1 MSPIDLG
8 TGIAGFGLVVAVVGM
23 AWTLVA
29 FMRHRGALGAQRAF
43 FVGLGIMTAAMPISL
58 LAIPDRPAVIT
69 ALAVCLFLVPLLPF
83 AIATQL
89 RVRTRK

>member
-29 FMRHRGALGAQRAF
+29 FVRHRGALGAQRAF
-43 FVGLGIMTAAMPISL
+43 FIGLGIMTTAMPISL
-58 LAIPDRPAVIT
+58 LAITDRPPVIT
-69 ALAVCLFLVPLLPF
+69 ALAVSLFMLPVLPF
-83 AIATQL
+83 AIAAKL
-89 RVRTRK
+89 RVRNRE

>member
-8 TGIAGFGLVVAVVGM
+8 TEFAGFGLVVGVVGM

-29 FMRHRGALGAQRAF
+29 FLRHRGALGAQRAV

>member
-8 TGIAGFGLVVAVVGM
+8 TGIAAFGLVVAVVGM

-29 FMRHRGALGAQRAF
+29 FRRHRGALGAQRAF

-58 LAIPDRPAVIT
+58 LAIPDRPTVIT
-69 ALAVCLFLVPLLPF
+69 ALAISLFLVPLLPF
-83 AIATQL
+83 AIAAKL
-89 RVRTRK
+89 RVRDPK

>member
-8 TGIAGFGLVVAVVGM
+8 TGIAGIGFVVAISGT

-29 FMRHRGALGAQRAF
+29 FLRHRGALGAQRAF
-43 FVGLGIMTAAMPISL
+43 FVGLGIMAVAMPISL
-58 LAIPDRPAVIT
+58 LSIPDRPAVIS

-83 AIATQL
+83 AIAAKL
-89 RVRTRK
+89 RVRDLK

>member
-8 TGIAGFGLVVAVVGM
+8 TGIAGFGLVLAVVGM

-29 FMRHRGALGAQRAF
+29 FLRHRGALGAQRAF

-58 LAIPDRPAVIT
+58 LAIPNRPPVIT
-69 ALAVCLFLVPLLPF
+69 AVAVSLFMLPVLPF
-83 AIATQL
+83 AIAAKL
-89 RVRTRK
+89 RLRDPK